1 MIPTEKALSL
11 LVKPVVALAVGVP
24 VLVSLGLSRVLA
36 CSPIIIIIV
45 IIRRRRIY
53 IALFSYPIIALYN
66 DQVNVEPKS

>member
-36 CSPIIIIIV
+36 CSPIIIII
-45 IIRRRRIY
+45 IIIIIIVY
-53 IALFSYPIIALYN
+53 IALFSYSFIALYN